1 MKPDLVPAVTKVN
14 EHWHRMLHSASL
26 YIFWK
31 KVKVEQMKP
40 TLACLKSQ
48 LKKNSIDSFLA
59 MLHHMQFQ
67 KLKHARNVS
76 MQEKKL
82 ISLKIN

>member
-1 MKPDLVPAVTKVN
+1 MKPDLIPAVTKNN
-14 EHWHRMLHSASL
+14 EYWHRMFHSASL

-31 KVKVEQMKP
+31 KVYVEQMKP

-48 LKKNSIDSFLA
+48 LNKNSINSFLA

-67 KLKHARNVS
+67 KLKHARNASIQVWY
-76 MQEKKL
+76 
-82 ISLKIN
+82 